1 MTYSNLER
9 IYKELKDLRSQLKT
23 IVDLEDSKKI
33 QDRSLV
39 TGHLD
44 DLEEVLELLDPVAN
58 FDPTPIY

>member
-23 IVDLEDSKKI
+23 IVDLEDSKEI